1 MGVLI
6 GKHIDLAR
14 YACIKHVHYCFGRR
28 FKASLLIKCTERTL
42 FKLQFS
48 GLIILNLR
56 SSFDKQFIHF
66 FHLQANEIGGGNFF
80 RIENFSET
88 FKIVSKCS
96 DLS

>member
-1 MGVLI
+1 M
-6 GKHIDLAR
+6 LASDM
-14 YACIKHVHYCFGRR
+14 CIIALVDALSRH
-28 FKASLLIKCTERTL
+28 SLLSAPNALCSSYL
-42 FKLQFS
+42 FS